1 MREEYRF
8 VTEPQ
13 TCPYLP
19 DREWRLEVLHVRSVR
34 PEEHE
39 RALESGFRRFGE
51 TYFHPVCDVCHEC
64 IPVRVPVGDFTPSK
78 SQRRVLRTNRDIS
91 LEIGEPAMDD
101 ERLDLHH
108 RFHLA
113 KHLKQ
118 DWPEPRTNPMDYLM
132 TFVLNSV
139 PTHEF
144 RYRLEGRLVAIAYV
158 DESPHALSSQYAFYD
173 PELSM
178 RSLGTFDVLKEIET
192 ATLWRKRYLH
202 LGYYVRGCRSMV
214 YKASFRPHEVLVN
227 DRWQEASLEF

>member
-1 MREEYRF
+1 MEEKRRF

-19 DREWRLEVLHVRSVR
+19 DREWRLEVLHVCSVR

-39 RALESGFRRFGE
+39 QALNSGVRRFGE
-51 TYFHPVCDVCHEC
+51 TYFHPVCENCQEC
-64 IPVRVPVGDFTPSK
+64 VPLRVPVSDFVPSK
-78 SQRRVLRTNRDIS
+78 SQRRVLRANPDIS
-91 LEIGEPAMDD
+91 LEIGEPMMDG

-108 RFHLA
+108 RFHLE

-118 DWPEPRTNPMDYLM
+118 DWPEPQTNPVDYL
-132 TFVLNSV
+132 TNFVLNSV

-144 RYRLEGRLVAIAYV
+144 RYRLDGRLVAIAYV
-158 DESPHALSSQYAFYD
+158 DESPGALSSQYAFYD
-173 PELSM
+173 PELAA

-192 ATLWRKRYLH
+192 AKRWKKRFLH

-214 YKASFRPHEVLVN
+214 YKASFRPHEILVSGE
-227 DRWQEASLEF
+227 WQKASLEF